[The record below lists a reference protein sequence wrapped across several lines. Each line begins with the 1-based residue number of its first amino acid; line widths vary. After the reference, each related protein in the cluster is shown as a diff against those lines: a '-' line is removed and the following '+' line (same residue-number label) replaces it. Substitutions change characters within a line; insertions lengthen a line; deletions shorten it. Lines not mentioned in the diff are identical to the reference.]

1 MLDMVRH
8 DMATPI
14 ATAKGSIHLLRTSMD
29 QMTSEQVASLL
40 TALDRSISGIERLAK
55 NLSIDASLDVD
66 ALTEGFVEISVAQL
80 LGELEQ
86 DLASLAEQKKS
97 ALTFEIAPGAP
108 LAFSGALLLVRQAI
122 ENLVTI
128 AIKFSPQGERGAV
141 VAVPDGSSIRFE
153 VTDHGPGVPPGEQTG
168 LFDRFK
174 RSSESTK
181 KKVPGLGLGLSIVSR
196 VAKVH
201 GGAVGVTSESGEG
214 STFWISFP
222 VENWRPA
229 A

>member
-29 QMTSEQVASLL
+29 QMTKEQVTSLL

-55 NLSIDASLDVD
+55 NLSVDASLDAE
-66 ALTEGFVEISVAQL
+66 ALSEAFVEISIAQL

-86 DLASLAEQKKS
+86 DLASLAEQKKIGLS
-97 ALTFEIAPGAP
+97 FTITPETPSSFH
-108 LAFSGALLLVRQAI
+108 GALQLARQAI
-122 ENLVTI
+122 ENLITN
-128 AIKFSPQGERGAV
+128 AIKFSPQGEPVTVTARAE
-141 VAVPDGSSIRFE
+141 GSTIRFE
-153 VTDHGPGVPPGEQTG
+153 VIDHGPGVPEGEQSG

-174 RSSESTK
+174 RSSETTRR
-181 KKVPGLGLGLSIVSR
+181 KVPGLGLGLSIVSR
-196 VAKVH
+196 VARVH
-201 GGAVGVTSESGEG
+201 GGTVGVRSRPDEG

-222 VENWRPA
+222 IENWRPA

>member
-14 ATAKGSIHLLRTSMD
+14 ATAKGSIHLLRTAMD
-29 QMTSEQVASLL
+29 QMTKEQVASLL

-55 NLSIDASLDVD
+55 NLSVDASLDAE
-66 ALTEGFVEISVAQL
+66 ALTEGFVEISIAQL

-86 DLASLAEQKKS
+86 DLASLAEQKKIP
-97 ALTFEIAPGAP
+97 LTFSITPETPP
-108 LAFSGALLLVRQAI
+108 SFSGALLLTRQAI
-122 ENLVTI
+122 ENLITN
-128 AIKFSPQGERGAV
+128 AIKFSPQGEP
-141 VAVPDGSSIRFE
+141 VAITARADGPAIRFE
-153 VTDHGPGVPPGEQTG
+153 VTDRGPGVPEGEQSR

-174 RSSESTK
+174 RAADSTRR
-181 KKVPGLGLGLSIVSR
+181 KVPGLGLGLSIVSR
-196 VAKVH
+196 VARVH
-201 GGAVGVTSESGEG
+201 GGAVGVTSGAGHG

-222 VENWRPA
+222 IENWRPA

>member
-14 ATAKGSIHLLRTSMD
+14 ATAKGSIHLLRTAMD
-29 QMTSEQVASLL
+29 EMTKDQVASLL

-55 NLSIDASLDVD
+55 NLSIDASLDAD
-66 ALTEGFVEISVAQL
+66 ALTEAFVEISVAQL

-86 DLASLAEQKKS
+86 DLASLAEQKRI
-97 ALTFEIAPGAP
+97 ALTFSITSETPAS
-108 LAFSGALLLVRQAI
+108 FNGALLLTRQAI
-122 ENLVTI
+122 ENLITN
-128 AIKFSPQGERGAV
+128 AIKFSPQGEPVSVTTRV
-141 VAVPDGSSIRFE
+141 DGPSIRFE
-153 VTDHGPGVPPGEQTG
+153 VTDRGPGVPDGEQSR

-174 RSSESTK
+174 RSTDSTR

-196 VAKVH
+196 VARVH
-201 GGAVGVTSESGEG
+201 GGTVGVTSKTGDG

-222 VENWRPA
+222 IENWRPA